1 MDLSRS
7 PLLSAQSHTVP
18 VSDTASDLPEMHAPG
33 SFHWAGP
40 SQTRRFRARERE
52 AGEREDFR
60 EDCPV
65 PPLATERYGPGPPR
79 PAEAGAGTVLSGR
92 RCSGVRGAQ
101 VPGGWGLALSPWAS
115 GSYNDDKMHP
125 SSVSVAGLQL
135 TPARTTAPAQCQP
148 RGLPPN
154 TQDTHSYLLSRQS
167 TEATSTISLLDAAR
181 TGLALARA
189 IGPQAPRRLVS

>member
-1 MDLSRS
+1 M
-7 PLLSAQSHTVP
+7 
-18 VSDTASDLPEMHAPG
+18 
-33 SFHWAGP
+33 
-40 SQTRRFRARERE
+40 
-52 AGEREDFR
+52 
-60 EDCPV
+60 
-65 PPLATERYGPGPPR
+65 
-79 PAEAGAGTVLSGR
+79 LSGH

-167 TEATSTISLLDAAR
+167 TEATSTISLLDAAQ

-189 IGPQAPRRLVS
+189 VIRQPTGPQKAGVLMRPTAWGMLAYSAADRSSSDVAGQWWEDRRQARVPVRVARKPPEGR